1 MHCTALIRPI
11 MCIFRLLVD
20 CIYDS
25 KPSERLWEA
34 LCELLRIVG
43 GLGAAI
49 GQPIYWPYSDAARV
63 LVFDW
68 AEAVW

>member
-1 MHCTALIRPI
+1 M
-11 MCIFRLLVD
+11 
-20 CIYDS
+20 YDS
-25 KPSERLWEA
+25 KPSEGLWEA